1 MQTYKT
7 EILEYNEISKIDGSW
22 KLADYKNLL
31 ELMGLGSELDS
42 MEENEIKEMCMIS
55 LTDFEPNEAA
65 KYVLQYL
72 IQDELTDGKLDQI
85 SNDMLDDRLWER
97 FADLSFHRKLFDAYS
112 LLREA
117 FNGTF
122 TNPTGVNFKVKITS
136 SDKNFEPFE
145 QTLKPSITRLLASGM
160 GESSILNRLY
170 SDQINSARFH
180 EAENI
185 IWEIK
190 ESNSLDNEKEYE
202 IVSSF
207 FWFENLKEVQSFEGK
222 TQADETQEEEEEN

>member
-31 ELMGLGSELDS
+31 ELMGLGADIDS

-72 IQDELTDGKLDQI
+72 IQDRLADGKLDQI
-85 SNDMLDDRLWER
+85 SNDMLEDRLWEQ

-136 SDKNFEPFE
+136 DDKNFEPFE
-145 QTLKPSITRLLASGM
+145 ETLKPSITRLLASGM
-160 GESSILNRLY
+160 DDSSILNRLY
-170 SDQINSARFH
+170 SEQISSTHFL

-190 ESNSLDNEKEYE
+190 ETSSTDNEKVYE
-202 IVSSF
+202 ITSSF
-207 FWFENLKEVQSFEGK
+207 FWFENLKDIQGFEGK
-222 TQADETQEEEEEN
+222 TQTDQTQNEEEED